1 MSLVNSKSLKIENNH
16 ECNYNCRMELEW
28 DANKAARNLQNHG
41 VAFEDAA
48 LVFCDHGRIET
59 YDGREDYSEDRWA
72 TIGLVAWSVL
82 YVVYTVREEETI
94 RIISARKAV
103 PHEQKQYREANH

>member
-1 MSLVNSKSLKIENNH
+1 MPCLCVATNVDTIA
-16 ECNYNCRMELEW
+16 CMELEW
-28 DANKAARNLQNHG
+28 DADKARLNLQRHG
-41 VAFEDAA
+41 ISFEDAA
-48 LVFCDHGRIET
+48 LVFYDHGRIET
-59 YDGREDYSEDRWA
+59 YDGREDYKEDRWA
-72 TIGLVAWSVL
+72 TIGLAYSAVL

>member
-1 MSLVNSKSLKIENNH
+1 
-16 ECNYNCRMELEW
+16 MELEW
-28 DANKAARNLQNHG
+28 DVDKEELNLQKHG
-41 VAFEDAA
+41 ISFSDAA
-48 LVFCDHGRIET
+48 LVFYDQGRIEA

-103 PHEQKQYREANH
+103 SYEQKQYREANH